1 MRESQARPQ
10 SYTHRAN
17 RWFTLTVLCLAVFSI
32 MVGTMIVNI
41 LLPTLVRDL
50 DASTRDLLWI
60 VDGFNLV
67 FAALVLAAGSL
78 SDRFGRKGALIWGL
92 AIYSAASLLSAF
104 ATTPTQL
111 IFWRTI
117 AGLGAAVVFPTTL
130 SIISNVFPDRAERA
144 KAIALWGAAA
154 GASVA
159 IGPVIGGALVEATDW
174 GGAFVFCAAVGAL
187 TLVLGIVAVPTS
199 RDPSTPPVDVVGL
212 LLSIAMLGMLV
223 YTIIEAPDRG
233 WASAATLLNFTAA
246 ALFALAF
253 AIWENHIAQPM
264 LDVRLFANMRFTAA
278 SGSVTLCYFALFGFI
293 FLITQYS
300 QFILGWGVLEA
311 GVRQIPVALA
321 VAVFSLLGMPVAV
334 RLGTKAVVAFGMAVL
349 CVDFLWIATDG
360 FHTSYTVIVGQMV
373 LFGIGMG
380 LVTTPATE
388 AIMGVVPAAKAGIGS
403 AVNDATRELGG
414 TLGVAVIGT
423 VCLSIYRA
431 TLQDVEAAPAMHE
444 VAREGL
450 GPALA
455 VAGQTGDS
463 NFAFLAQ
470 SAFLDGL
477 AVGCWVAAG
486 VCVLGAVLAAAFLP
500 AHPEA
505 LHPEEE
511 TDQAVPADVALDD
524 PRADDLPVTVGA
536 ERVFFSVQLR
546 TQPACRGVDRRV
558 GIRRAPSHERVDVLL
573 PRPYLQR
580 DVDAGRLGPVGDA
593 LRIVEQRLGIAG
605 AHEHRRHT
613 R

>member
-1 MRESQARPQ
+1 MKDSQARPPR
-10 SYTHRAN
+10 YVDRVN
-17 RWFTLTVLCLAVFSI
+17 RWLTLTVLCLAVFSI

-50 DASTRDLLWI
+50 DATTRDLLWI

-78 SDRFGRKGALIWGL
+78 SDRFGRKGALVWGL

-104 ATTPTQL
+104 ATTPSQL
-111 IFWRTI
+111 IFWRAI

-130 SIISNVFPDRAERA
+130 SIISNVFPDRRERA
-144 KAIALWGAAA
+144 KAIAIWGAAA

-159 IGPVIGGALVEATDW
+159 IGPVIGGALVEATNW
-174 GGAFVFCAAVGAL
+174 GGAFVFCAGVGTL
-187 TLVLGIVAVPTS
+187 TLLLALPTVPTS
-199 RDPSTPPVDVVGL
+199 RDPSVPRVDVVGL
-212 LLSIAMLGMLV
+212 TLSIAMLGMLV

-233 WASAATLLNFTAA
+233 WASAATLLNFCAA
-246 ALFALAF
+246 ILFGLAF
-253 AIWENHIAQPM
+253 GIWENHIAAPM

-334 RLGTKAVVAFGMAVL
+334 RFGTKAVVSFGMAVL
-349 CVDFLWIATDG
+349 AVDFLWIATDG
-360 FHTSYTVIVGQMV
+360 FNTGYAVIVGQML

-414 TLGVAVIGT
+414 TVGVAVIGT
-423 VCLSIYRA
+423 VCLSIYRGN
-431 TLQDVEAAPAMHE
+431 LENVEAAPGMQE

-455 VAGQTGDS
+455 VAAQTGDT

-470 SAFLDGL
+470 TAFLDGL
-477 AVGCWVAAG
+477 AVGCWVASG
-486 VCVLGAVLAAAFLP
+486 VCVLGAVLAAVFLP

-505 LHPEEE
+505 LHPEAE
-511 TDQAVPADVALDD
+511 TDQDFPADVVIAETRPDEL
-524 PRADDLPVTVGA
+524 LVPVSVGP
-536 ERVFFSVQLR
+536 VFF
-546 TQPACRGVDRRV
+546 
-558 GIRRAPSHERVDVLL
+558 
-573 PRPYLQR
+573 
-580 DVDAGRLGPVGDA
+580 
-593 LRIVEQRLGIAG
+593 
-605 AHEHRRHT
+605 
-613 R
+613 